1 MGGKR
6 MMKRVIVV
14 LVLGAL
20 VLTACGGDDE
30 PSDGD
35 SAANGGGE
43 TAGET
48 GGAAE
53 TGGDGAATG
62 IDAAQCAD
70 VAAAMAAAAQGL
82 PAAFSG
88 GDVDIEDSVQQLEA
102 FASAAPEEIRA
113 DMQTIY
119 EGYSQVIEAFA
130 SSDWD
135 PASGEAPPPEVIAQ
149 LTQLSQELDSAEF
162 QSAVESV
169 NAYFEGG
176 CQG

>member
-1 MGGKR
+1 ML
-6 MMKRVIVV
+6 KRVIVM
-14 LVLGAL
+14 LMLGAL
-20 VLTACGGDDE
+20 VLSACGGDDE

-35 SAANGGGE
+35 TAANGGDEVTGE
-43 TAGET
+43 TT
-48 GGAAE
+48 GD
-53 TGGDGAATG
+53 GGDGAVGG

-102 FASAAPEEIRA
+102 FAAAAPEEIRA
-113 DMQTIY
+113 DMQAIY

-162 QSAVESV
+162 QAAVERV